1 MMISEEAKRS
11 HVELISVILKGR
23 EENPGSGTLCEG
35 DRTGLTWLLPVLLL
49 GAMLFA
55 ASPAQA
61 GGLKQSVVVS
71 DPNSV
76 PANEAS
82 VDTGGRTSANA
93 YGTDGATPHQL
104 LTDGNGRLYVN
115 INNNNAAAAPT
126 NPYFNAA
133 VTAAATVTSS
143 NGHYYGYD
151 LYNPNVSVCYLQ
163 IFSTTTPTLGTTVP
177 VNSIPVPATS
187 RASLTSPMSSLG
199 PTAGGAPVS
208 IAATTTPA
216 GSTLCTTGM
225 VVNAWYTN
233 F

>member
-1 MMISEEAKRS
+1 MKTGEKAKGSRVKGICDILERSEENLA
-11 HVELISVILKGR
+11 V
-23 EENPGSGTLCEG
+23 PGEA
-35 DRTGLTWLLPVLLL
+35 DRRGSTWFLFVLLL
-49 GAMLFA
+49 GTMLFA
-55 ASPAQA
+55 NSRAYAA
-61 GGLKQSVVVS
+61 GGLKQSVIIA
-71 DPNSV
+71 DPSAL
-76 PANEAS
+76 PEQDAS
-82 VDTGGRTSANA
+82 VDAGGRTSCNVW
-93 YGTDGATPHQL
+93 GTDGALLHQL

-126 NPYFNAA
+126 NSYFNSAL
-133 VTAAATVTSS
+133 TGAATVTSS

-187 RASLTSPMSSLG
+187 RAALSSPMSSLG
-199 PTAGGAPVS
+199 PTAGGAPIS
-208 IAATTTPA
+208 IAATTTPT

>member
-1 MMISEEAKRS
+1 
-11 HVELISVILKGR
+11 VESVKPFKGF
-23 EENPGSGTLCEG
+23 
-35 DRTGLTWLLPVLLL
+35 TGLLCGLLL
-49 GAMLFA
+49 GAMLLA
-55 ASPAQA
+55 APRAQA
-61 GGLKQSVVVS
+61 GGLRQSVVVS

-82 VDTGGRTSANA
+82 VDTGGRTSTNA
-93 YGTDGATPHQL
+93 YGTDGTALHPL

-133 VTAAATVTSS
+133 LTAAATVTSS

-151 LYNPNVSVCYLQ
+151 LHNPNVSVCYLQ

-187 RASLTSPMSSLG
+187 RAALTSPMSSLG
-199 PTAGGAPVS
+199 PTAGGAPIS
-208 IAATTTPA
+208 IAATTTPT

-225 VVNAWYTN
+225 VVNTWYTN

>member
-1 MMISEEAKRS
+1 MKISEKAKRR
-11 HVELISVILKGR
+11 HVKYISDIFER
-23 EENPGSGTLCEG
+23 SEENPATPCER
-35 DRTGLTWLLPVLLL
+35 DRTGSTWFLLVLLL
-49 GAMLFA
+49 SAMLFA
-55 ASPAQA
+55 IPRTYAA
-61 GGLKQSVVVS
+61 GGLKQSVIIA
-71 DPNSV
+71 DPSAL
-76 PANEAS
+76 PEQDAS
-82 VDTGGRTSANA
+82 VDAGGRTSCNVW
-93 YGTDGATPHQL
+93 GTDGTLLHQL

-133 VTAAATVTSS
+133 LTGAATVTTS

-177 VNSIPVPATS
+177 VNSIPVPGTS
-187 RASLTSPMSSLG
+187 RAAVTSPMSSLG
-199 PTAGGAPVS
+199 PTAGGAPIS
-208 IAATTTPA
+208 IAATTTPT

>member
-1 MMISEEAKRS
+1 MARRNRL
-11 HVELISVILKGR
+11 HLAVLKGR
-23 EENPGSGTLCEG
+23 SPHPDIVGSVKPFKGF
-35 DRTGLTWLLPVLLL
+35 TWLLLVLL
-49 GAMLFA
+49 MLFVA
-55 ASPAQA
+55 PRAQA

-82 VDTGGRTSANA
+82 VDTGGRTSTNA
-93 YGTDGATPHQL
+93 YGTDGTAPHPL

-133 VTAAATVTSS
+133 LTAAATVTSS

-163 IFSTTTPTLGTTVP
+163 IFSTTTPALGTTVP
-177 VNSIPVPATS
+177 VNSIPVPATA
-187 RASLTSPMSSLG
+187 RAALTSPMSSLG
-199 PTAGGAPVS
+199 PTSSGTPIS
-208 IAATTTPA
+208 IAATTTPN

-225 VVNAWYTN
+225 VVNVWYTN